1 VLVIRNKGWANV
13 HSFFIDT
20 KKETVM
26 SINDDMPC
34 FGGVPI
40 DVRVSRGRLRCVPPY
55 SDNEL
60 EFTQIEGRLIF
71 VSKIKWH
78 GFPYWCIEL
87 KDDINTYH
95 LLFFLKS
102 GMFVYLLRCL
112 FGRKVENLSIEVGPL
127 SDGSV
132 QMIVEGYGK
141 RLEPASID
149 LPPIKRKR
157 KKKGKPYFCDYSERL
172 KAVQKIVDEM
182 NIQPTRTHKG

>member
-1 VLVIRNKGWANV
+1 MN
-13 HSFFIDT
+13 
-20 KKETVM
+20 

-34 FGGVPI
+34 FGGEPI

-60 EFTQIEGRLIF
+60 EFSQIEGEF
-71 VSKIKWH
+71 MGVSKIKWH
-78 GFPYWCIEL
+78 GFPYWCVEL

-112 FGRKVENLSIEVGPL
+112 FGRTVESLSIEIGTL
-127 SDGSV
+127 SDGNV
-132 QMIVEGYGK
+132 QMIVEGDNV
-141 RLEPASID
+141 RLSPADIP

-157 KKKGKPYFCDYSERL
+157 KEKGKPYFCDYSERL
-172 KAVQKIVDEM
+172 KAVQKIVDEA
-182 NIQPTRTHKG
+182 NIQPTRT

>member
-1 VLVIRNKGWANV
+1 MFTPFFDINKESA
-13 HSFFIDT
+13 
-20 KKETVM
+20 M
-26 SINDDMPC
+26 CINGDMPC
-34 FGGVPI
+34 FAGVPI
-40 DVRVSRGRLRCVPPY
+40 DVRVSRGRFRCVPPY

-60 EFTQIEGRLIF
+60 EFTQIEGRLMS

-78 GFPYWCIEL
+78 GFPYWCVEL

-102 GMFVYLLRCL
+102 GMFVRLIRCL
-112 FGRKVENLSIEVGPL
+112 FGRKVENLSIEIGPL

-132 QMIVEGYGK
+132 QMIVEADDK
-141 RLEPASID
+141 RLAPSGID

-172 KAVQKIVDEM
+172 KAVQKIVGEM
-182 NIQPTRTHKG
+182 NIQPTQAHRG